1 MEMGSSKEIGVLAPK
16 GEIYACPSCGYTDGF
31 HVSFRWNEG
40 ASEGEVY
47 LICPSCHR
55 RFRMGWQIS
64 TSPIEP

>member
-1 MEMGSSKEIGVLAPK
+1 MEMGSSQEIEVLEAR